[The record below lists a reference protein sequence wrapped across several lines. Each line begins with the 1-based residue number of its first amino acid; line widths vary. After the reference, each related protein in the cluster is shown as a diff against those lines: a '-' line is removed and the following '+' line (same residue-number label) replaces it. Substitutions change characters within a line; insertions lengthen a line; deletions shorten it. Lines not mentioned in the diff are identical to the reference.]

1 MSTKTTKSKLRLRK
15 STASHTAG
23 KPACTSTTRFPSIRI
38 LEQKFKNPVLT
49 IERKFKEAE
58 PVSAATCSIEDL
70 LTQLV
75 AACGTVSRAA
85 TPVLQLR
92 YNTPEAQARLAAA
105 LKLTHTKR
113 GSELVKAL
121 DEVTGWLAD
130 ADPKAAVTAD
140 VSRALARL
148 ICTVL

>member
-1 MSTKTTKSKLRLRK
+1 M
-15 STASHTAG
+15 
-23 KPACTSTTRFPSIRI
+23 
-38 LEQKFKNPVLT
+38 
-49 IERKFKEAE
+49 
-58 PVSAATCSIEDL
+58 
-70 LTQLV
+70 
-75 AACGTVSRAA
+75 SRAA

-92 YNTPEAQARLAAA
+92 YNTPEAQARLAAV
-105 LKLTHTKR
+105 LKLAHTKR